1 MLWWLAQN
9 AVMAAILAGIVTL
22 VCRAFRLRPAVRH
35 ALWLV
40 VLLKLVTPP
49 VVHWPWPGLPAGSL
63 PTSPERLPLDAPILD
78 ATSPAPPPAAEE
90 EAWTLLTPDAAAPT
104 AAAPPAQP

>member
-9 AVMAAILAGIVTL
+9 AVMAALLAGIVTL
-22 VCRAFRLRPAVRH
+22 VCRAGRLRPAVRH

-49 VVHWPWPGLPAGSL
+49 LVHLPCPSL
-63 PTSPERLPLDAPILD
+63 SFAPLAASPEIPPVDASFLEVAPH
-78 ATSPAPPPAAEE
+78 TPPPAAGA
-90 EAWTLLTPDAAAPT
+90 EAWSVVTPDL
-104 AAAPPAQP
+104 